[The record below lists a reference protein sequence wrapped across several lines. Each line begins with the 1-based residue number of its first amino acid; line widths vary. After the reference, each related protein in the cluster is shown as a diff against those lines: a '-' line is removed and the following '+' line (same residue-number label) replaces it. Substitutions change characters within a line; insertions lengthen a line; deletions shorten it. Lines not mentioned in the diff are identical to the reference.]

1 MAYGTKHITNKASAP
16 SDWDHEK
23 ALAEALAERSRFL
36 EKYPQYREF
45 QSDIDKMLDKSGG
58 RNNRMVVL
66 AMLIEGKLVEMSQEF
81 KKLQGILTQGLAQK
95 QIS

>member
-1 MAYGTKHITNKASAP
+1 MAYETKFTTDNASAP
-16 SDWDHEK
+16 ADWDHEK

-36 EKYPQYREF
+36 EKYPRYREL
-45 QSDIDKMLDKSGG
+45 QSDIDIMLDKSGG

-81 KKLQGILTQGLAQK
+81 KKLQGILTRVIA
-95 QIS
+95 